1 MSITDEK
8 LLIHASLLDTASKMA
23 VAARTAPK
31 ARGIDTF
38 EIKIADGESVKK
50 LSERMIRISGE
61 HGVGFFERDAENI
74 VDAPFV
80 FLIGTRIQSIGLKK
94 CGMCGFISCAEKN
107 EHPEVPCVF
116 NTGDLGIALGS
127 AAAVCMDHRTD
138 NRIMYTIGQAAMEL
152 GFFDTDIRIAYGI
165 PLSATSKNPFFDRK
179 PASPVI
185 KQE

>member
-8 LLIHASLLDTASKMA
+8 TITEKSLREIAAKMV

-38 EIKIADGESVKK
+38 EIKMAEGESVTK
-50 LSERMIRISGE
+50 LAEKMSQIARE
-61 HGVGFFERDAENI
+61 HDIPFFERDAGNLRSAS
-74 VDAPFV
+74 VV
-80 FLIGTRIQSIGLKK
+80 FLIGTRIKSIGLKK
-94 CGMCGFISCAEKN
+94 CGMCGFNSCEEKN
-107 EHPEVPCVF
+107 KVSDVPCVF

-127 AAAVCMDHRTD
+127 AAAVCMDNRVD

-152 GFFDTDIRIAYGI
+152 GFFETEVRIAYGI

-179 PASPVI
+179 
-185 KQE
+185 